1 MRRLLCI
8 FIGCFC
14 LAFPLLAQSNKLIKE
29 LESKRGAL
37 QKQIT
42 ESETLLKTTK
52 KTVSSQ
58 LNGLAALTGQIEE
71 RKRYILTINNDVES
85 IDRELSS
92 LERQLGKLQ
101 RDLKDKKKKQ
111 PKEEDQIPNEE
122 KDGLT
127 EKDTENETEGDEADE
142 VTDTDGESEED
153 EDDGLRVVTVTC
165 TSDAKEY
172 LADTFGISRTNLRS
186 KAKIIEAAAK
196 NGIKFEGLDE

>member
-1 MRRLLCI
+1 MGKQKTYRAKSEVSINVVLKNGKSKHISFLPVTGGGSVYRTDNEDI
-8 FIGCFC
+8 Q
-14 LAFPLLAQSNKLIKE
+14 AA
-29 LESKRGAL
+29 LESHYRFGNL
-37 QKQIT
+37 FRIVDEPEQKSPKIP
-42 ESETLLKTTK
+42 
-52 KTVSSQ
+52 
-58 LNGLAALTGQIEE
+58 
-71 RKRYILTINNDVES
+71 
-85 IDRELSS
+85 
-92 LERQLGKLQ
+92 
-101 RDLKDKKKKQ
+101 LKDKKKKQ
-111 PKEEDQIPNEE
+111 PKEEDQNPNEE

-127 EKDTENETEGDEADE
+127 EKDMENETEGDEADE

>member
-1 MRRLLCI
+1 MGKQKTYRAKSEVSINVVLKNGKSKHISFLPVTGGGSVYRTDNEDI
-8 FIGCFC
+8 Q
-14 LAFPLLAQSNKLIKE
+14 AA
-29 LESKRGAL
+29 LESHYRFGNL
-37 QKQIT
+37 FRIVD
-42 ESETLLKTTK
+42 ESEQKSPK
-52 KTVSSQ
+52 
-58 LNGLAALTGQIEE
+58 IP
-71 RKRYILTINNDVES
+71 
-85 IDRELSS
+85 
-92 LERQLGKLQ
+92 
-101 RDLKDKKKKQ
+101 LKDKKKKQ

-127 EKDTENETEGDEADE
+127 EKDMENETEGDEAE

>member
-1 MRRLLCI
+1 MGKQKTYRAKSEVSINVVLKNGKSKHISFLPVTGGGSVYRTDNEDI
-8 FIGCFC
+8 Q
-14 LAFPLLAQSNKLIKE
+14 AA
-29 LESKRGAL
+29 LESHYRFGNL
-37 QKQIT
+37 FRIVDEPEQKSPKIP
-42 ESETLLKTTK
+42 
-52 KTVSSQ
+52 
-58 LNGLAALTGQIEE
+58 
-71 RKRYILTINNDVES
+71 
-85 IDRELSS
+85 
-92 LERQLGKLQ
+92 
-101 RDLKDKKKKQ
+101 LKDKKKKQ

-127 EKDTENETEGDEADE
+127 EKDMENETEG
-142 VTDTDGESEED
+142 D

>member
-1 MRRLLCI
+1 MGKQKTYRAKSEVSINVVLKNGKSKHISFLPVTGGGSVYRTDNEDI
-8 FIGCFC
+8 Q
-14 LAFPLLAQSNKLIKE
+14 AA
-29 LESKRGAL
+29 LESHYRFGNL
-37 QKQIT
+37 FRIVDEPEQKSPKIP
-42 ESETLLKTTK
+42 
-52 KTVSSQ
+52 
-58 LNGLAALTGQIEE
+58 
-71 RKRYILTINNDVES
+71 
-85 IDRELSS
+85 
-92 LERQLGKLQ
+92 
-101 RDLKDKKKKQ
+101 LKDKKKQ

-127 EKDTENETEGDEADE
+127 EKDMENETEGDEADE